1 MEKMLGLVIENPL
14 AAGAGAVG
22 MLCFAAY
29 PAFRRRA
36 LLLVT
41 YLGNNLGFAMHYAL
55 LGEWTAATMNMGL
68 GVQTV
73 AALGLER
80 RPGLRWAYYALI
92 PVLLGATAMTW
103 HGWSSLLAATATAFS
118 TLGRVQRRETTL
130 RLLMLASALFWA
142 THDVVV
148 GSLPG
153 LVADVFCTA
162 TGAWMLLQHARSAAR
177 RSPSM
182 A

>member
-80 RPGLRWAYYALI
+80 RPPALGVLRVDPGAAGGDGNDVAWLVIASCCDGDG
-92 PVLLGATAMTW
+92 VL
-103 HGWSSLLAATATAFS
+103 HPRPRAA
-118 TLGRVQRRETTL
+118 
-130 RLLMLASALFWA
+130 
-142 THDVVV
+142 
-148 GSLPG
+148 P
-153 LVADVFCTA
+153 
-162 TGAWMLLQHARSAAR
+162 
-177 RSPSM
+177 
-182 A
+182 